1 MQLIRHLLRLY
12 LSKFPITEGKK
23 YIYMFA
29 KKYFI
34 PKQTKIIS
42 KMKYGFYL
50 KLNLQNPEHQYY
62 YFYMSHDERYE
73 INNLQNII
81 QSSDI
86 CWDIGANIGFYSF
99 LFSSIVNDGEVV
111 AFEPISKTYDDLK
124 IAKEINKYKNI
135 KVNNYA
141 LGSHCEDKKIFHSHS
156 DLSIGTASFLNSDLF
171 KNSELVHIN
180 TIDDI
185 CNGLKIP
192 DFLKIDVEGFQEEVI
207 KGASVFFQNNAPL
220 IMIEIDRNTGQ
231 WLEDYFLSLNYQF
244 YRFHKNH
251 ISQVDSIFSNGR
263 NILFCKGDSI
273 YSNRINRVMH
283 GK

>member
-1 MQLIRHLLRLY
+1 MQLLRYLLRLY

-23 YIYMFA
+23 YIYMLAQKYLIPEQSNVIA
-29 KKYFI
+29 K
-34 PKQTKIIS
+34 TKH
-42 KMKYGFYL
+42 GFYL
-50 KLNLQNPEHQYY
+50 NLNLQNPEHQYY

-99 LFSSIVNDGEVV
+99 LFSSIAKDGEII
-111 AFEPISKTYDDLK
+111 AFEPISKTCSDLK
-124 IAKEINKYKNI
+124 VAKKINKCENI
-135 KVNNYA
+135 KVKNYA
-141 LGSHCEDKKIFHSHS
+141 LGAECIEQNIFYSHS
-156 DLSIGTASFLNSDLF
+156 DLSIGTASFVNSDLF

-180 TIDDI
+180 IIDDI
-185 CNGLKIP
+185 YPALKIP

-207 KGASVFFQNNAPL
+207 KGASVFFQNNSPL
-220 IMIEIDRNTGQ
+220 IMIEIDWDTSQ
-231 WLEDYFLSLNYQF
+231 WLEEYFLSLNYQF

-251 ISQVDSIFSNGR
+251 ISEVDSIFNNGR

-273 YSNRINRVMH
+273 YRKRIDKILY
-283 GK
+283 G

>member
-1 MQLIRHLLRLY
+1 MQLVRYFLRLY
-12 LSKFPITEGKK
+12 LSKIPITEGKK
-23 YIYMFA
+23 YIYMFS

-34 PKQTKIIS
+34 PKQSNVIS
-42 KMKYGFYL
+42 KMKHGFYL

-99 LFSSIVNDGEVV
+99 LFLSIVKDGEVV

-124 IAKEINKYKNI
+124 IAQEINKYKNI

-141 LGSHCEDKKIFHSHS
+141 LGSKCEVKKIFYSDS
-156 DLSIGTASFLNSDLF
+156 DLSIGTASFLSADLF
-171 KNSELVHIN
+171 KNSELVYIN
-180 TIDDI
+180 IIDDI
-185 CNGLKIP
+185 YHGLKTP

-207 KGASVFFQNNAPL
+207 RGASVFFQNNAPL
-220 IMIEIDRNTGQ
+220 IMIEIDSDTGQ

-251 ISQVDSIFSNGR
+251 ISQVDSIFNNGR

-273 YSNRINRVMH
+273 YSKRIKRVMH
-283 GK
+283 G